1 MKVLVTGV
9 SGQVG
14 AAVARALVARGDA
27 VRGLVRDPARA
38 PALPGMSLC
47 AGDLSQPE
55 ALAAAV
61 QGVEAV
67 VHCAGVV
74 SFAPARAEEQRAVNV
89 EGTRALLDAAAK
101 AGCRRF
107 LLTSS
112 IAAGGPIDG
121 PGEGDED
128 SPFAMEGQGFVYGET
143 KRDAERLVRA
153 ERRLEGLAVRPGVIL
168 GAGDLHGNGGR
179 MLLDLLAGKVPGAPS
194 GATTLCNLDDV
205 VAGHLAALDRGAA
218 GRCWILGGTACT
230 FHEAY
235 QRIAA
240 VLGVSPPRF
249 VLPDYLVLA
258 VAHLR
263 TLRAGAG
270 EPSLTPLLAR
280 LITRNRRFSS
290 ARAIAELGY
299 APQPI
304 EQGIA
309 AAADWYVA
317 QGLIAPKGAR

>member
-38 PALPGMSLC
+38 PALPGVSLT

-61 QGVEAV
+61 KGVEAV

-74 SFAPARAEEQRAVNV
+74 SFAPARADEQRAVNV
-89 EGTRALLDAAAK
+89 EGTRALLHAAAA

-112 IAAGGPIDG
+112 IAAGGPVDG

-128 SPFAMEGQGFVYGET
+128 SPFTLEGQGFVYGET
-143 KRDAERLVRA
+143 KRQAEQLVLQDA
-153 ERRLEGLAVRPGVIL
+153 RLEGLAVRPGVIL
-168 GAGDLHGNGGR
+168 GAGDVNGNGGR
-179 MLLDLLAGKVPGAPS
+179 MLLDLLAGKVPGVPS

-218 GRCWILGGTACT
+218 GRCWILGGTPCT
-230 FHEAY
+230 FREAY

-240 VLGVSPPRF
+240 VLGVAPPRF
-249 VLPDYLVLA
+249 VLPDWLVFV
-258 VAHLR
+258 VAHMR
-263 TLRAGAG
+263 AMRAGAG
-270 EPSLTPLLAR
+270 EASLTPVLAR

-317 QGLIAPKGAR
+317 QGQMAPKGAR